1 MKHIPNILTLGN
13 LFFGCVAITLIL
25 STEPHLITT
34 DGGSSY
40 YPIIMGPSAQ
50 LIWGSICIL
59 IAAFFDVLDGM
70 MARVLKAFSPLGKDL
85 DSLADLVSFGVAP
98 AMILYKMLWMAE
110 MAVPNAMDGVSWQV
124 YLAFLLPCFGALRL
138 ARFNQQHT
146 GPASWFSGMPIPAA
160 GIIVALLPII
170 IFYQNSGIMPNLSAD
185 IANFIQKKWVII
197 GFTLLLSI
205 LMVSRAP
212 FLKWKS
218 PKPGIK
224 GWWAHITIVIAG
236 ILGYL
241 LIGYAGLLIAFVVY
255 IIVSKLYQ
263 YPEPSKFAV

>member
-40 YPIIMGPSAQ
+40 YPIMGSPQ
-50 LIWGSICIL
+50 LVWGSICIF

-70 MARVLKAFSPLGKDL
+70 MARVLNAFSPLGKDL

-110 MAVPNAMDGVSWQV
+110 MAVPNAMDGMSWLV

-138 ARFNQQHT
+138 ARFNQEHV
-146 GPASWFSGMPIPAA
+146 GPATWFSGMPIPAA
-160 GIIVALLPII
+160 GIIVALLPLI
-170 IFYQNSGIMPNLSAD
+170 IFYQNNGLMPNVSATV
-185 IANFIQKKWVII
+185 ANFIQNKWIII

-205 LMVSRAP
+205 LMVSRTP

-218 PKPGIK
+218 PKPGLA
-224 GWWAHITIVIAG
+224 GWWAHIAILITGV
-236 ILGYL
+236 LGYL
-241 LIGYAGLLIAFVVY
+241 LLGFAGLLIAFVVY

-263 YPEPSKFAV
+263 YPQPSKTAV